1 MVGEGAFQTG
11 GPPWFNPTFSYL
23 GRRMD
28 KTDGAKEKRR
38 PLEVFEKVWSQA
50 LMAVSTAEEEASKVG
65 ARMAEAAGWSQE
77 ELKRQVRELTERLAT
92 QRRAIEERV
101 EDGVKGALTSLRV
114 PRRDALAGIAARL
127 DAVSRRIEALER
139 AR

>member
-1 MVGEGAFQTG
+1 
-11 GPPWFNPTFSYL
+11 
-23 GRRMD
+23 MD